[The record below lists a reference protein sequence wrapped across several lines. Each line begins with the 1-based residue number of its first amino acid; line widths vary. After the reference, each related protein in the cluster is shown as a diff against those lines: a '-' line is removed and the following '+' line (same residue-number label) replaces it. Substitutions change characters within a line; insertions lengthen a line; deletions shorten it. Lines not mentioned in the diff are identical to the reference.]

1 MKTILCAAVTLFS
14 SVLIASPAEY
24 AADVS
29 TPEARA
35 TLVKRLWAH
44 DEKAETKLWPEGKT
58 PLKVSDKP
66 IKFLEHELW
75 QSNLVVTAAR
85 LEQGR
90 HRGRRMAERARLLR
104 RRPPLSRA
112 EPA

>member
-75 QSNLVVTAAR
+75 QSNLVATDIN
-85 LEQGR
+85 
-90 HRGRRMAERARLLR
+90 
-104 RRPPLSRA
+104 
-112 EPA
+112 EPFFTFFPA